1 MIRKEISA
9 FKVAATYIGTVVGAG
24 FASGQEILQFFVY
37 HGINGIIGLLIAI
50 FMFVF
55 YGYVILR
62 LGNRLNASSYKKVIM
77 KAGGPL
83 FGRVIDSVVTFFLF
97 GALSAMI
104 AGCGAI
110 FEEQFGLS
118 SAFGGAVMAVLSVV
132 TVLTGIGGVI
142 SAISFVVPLL
152 LLAVIIV
159 SIFSLFYVTDI
170 TVITTADFPFKAA
183 VKNFALSGI
192 LYASYNLLMAVAILA
207 PLGQKTNDRSK
218 LRWGAILGGIGL
230 GLGAFLIFFTILI
243 NMPTAS
249 LYEIPM
255 LYVAGKISPVLKFVY
270 SFILIAE
277 IYTTAVGNLYGFAA
291 RFTEIGSVKY
301 KIFTVASGGMALIAS
316 GFGFAKLVHY
326 LYPIAG
332 YGGIIMLIGLTYR
345 IINHK

>member
-1 MIRKEISA
+1 LIRKEISV
-9 FKVAATYIGTVVGAG
+9 FKVAATYIGTVIGAG
-24 FASGQEILQFFVY
+24 FASGQEILQFFAY
-37 HGINGIIGLLIAI
+37 HGIKGTIGLLIAV
-50 FMFVF
+50 FMFVL
-55 YGYVILR
+55 YGYVILQ
-62 LGNRLNASSYKKVIM
+62 LGNRFKASSYKKVIM
-77 KAGGPL
+77 ETGGPF
-83 FGRVIDSVVTFFLF
+83 FGRVIDLVITFFLF

-110 FEEQFGLS
+110 FEEQFGLPS
-118 SAFGGAVMAVLSVV
+118 TFGGVVMAVLSVV

-152 LLAVIIV
+152 LLAIIIV
-159 SIFSLFYVTDI
+159 GTFSLFYGPDI
-170 TVITTADFPFKAA
+170 TVITIADFPFKAA
-183 VKNFALSGI
+183 VKNFALSGV

-218 LRWGAILGGIGL
+218 LRWGAILGGMGL

-255 LYVAGKISPVLKFVY
+255 LYVAGNISPVLKFVY

-291 RFTEIGSVKY
+291 RFTEVGSVKY
-301 KIFTVASGGMALIAS
+301 KIFTVASGGIALIAS
-316 GFGFAKLVHY
+316 RFGFAKLVHY

-332 YGGIIMLIGLTYR
+332 YGGIIMLIGLTYG

>member
-1 MIRKEISA
+1 MSKNGIST
-9 FKVAATYIGTVVGAG
+9 FKVAATYIGTVIGAG

-37 HGINGIIGLLIAI
+37 HGINGIIGILIAI
-50 FMFVF
+50 FIFVF
-55 YGYVILR
+55 YGYIILR

-83 FGRVIDSVVTFFLF
+83 FGRVIDLIITFFLF

-110 FEEQFGLS
+110 FKEQYELPF
-118 SAFGGAVMAVLSVV
+118 AFGSMVMAVLSVV

-152 LLAVIIV
+152 LLAIIIV
-159 SIFSLFYVTDI
+159 SIFSLFYVPDI
-170 TVITTADFPFKAA
+170 TVITTADFPLKAA

-207 PLGQKTNDRSK
+207 PLGHKTNNRSK
-218 LRWGAILGGIGL
+218 LRWGAVLGGMGL

-255 LYVAGKISPVLKFVY
+255 LYVAGKISPVLKLVY

-291 RFTEIGSVKY
+291 RFTEVGSMKY
-301 KIFTVASGGMALIAS
+301 KIFTITAGGAALIAS

-326 LYPIAG
+326 LYPVAG
-332 YGGIIMLIGLTYR
+332 YGGILMLIGLTYG
-345 IINHK
+345 IVTHK